1 MQDETPIPIEVYTTK
16 HLGSA
21 IQIYELIESC
31 IERKEARNRNTIDDG
46 LEKKYFGQDDQ
57 WHTHTKQVNF
67 SIKIIQIT
75 INSIFNIEFNSFYTS
90 I

>member
-31 IERKEARNRNTIDDG
+31 IERKEARNRKTIDDG

-57 WHTHTKQVNF
+57 
-67 SIKIIQIT
+67 
-75 INSIFNIEFNSFYTS
+75 
-90 I
+90 